1 MAVAEMILNY
11 TIAQG
16 VTRTAFGRFPP
27 IASLKITRSIW
38 LLTGKN
44 RNLDSSYGV

>member
-16 VTRTAFGRFPP
+16 VTRTAFGRFQPVTP
-27 IASLKITRSIW
+27 VKITLVDR
-38 LLTGKN
+38 LLCAQEQP
-44 RNLDSSYGV
+44 VV